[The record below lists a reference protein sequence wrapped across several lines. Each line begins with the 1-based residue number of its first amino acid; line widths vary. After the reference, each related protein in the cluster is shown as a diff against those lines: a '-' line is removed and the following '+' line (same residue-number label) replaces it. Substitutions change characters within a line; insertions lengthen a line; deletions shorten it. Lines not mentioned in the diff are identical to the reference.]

1 MTLLALLVAAPAA
14 RPHVAELRLPA
25 GYALDMQSP
34 AVRANERGDVAAAV
48 RQTASASDGIFMW
61 YADGSTRVLPAPP
74 VARGDTTAALE
85 LGALGPSGEIYA
97 AIVRTTEGARMV
109 QSEEDVVYRG
119 ATATPFAPKCA
130 RGSALP
136 AFVNADGALGLTFL
150 ADPNDVSP
158 DNLQDGSYAPYAAL
172 VRGSR
177 CIDLGRAYV
186 TAQRGEYLGGYRG
199 YLSATSRVLGPSS
212 VNTDS
217 EYYVAVRWFDLVAS
231 ELGPGVVFDVASDGT
246 CVGADGL
253 PGAASATHA
262 TVWDPAGHSR
272 RVLAGDASS
281 VAYAVD
287 DGGRVAGTLVDAA
300 TKRRYAFVATGT
312 DVRRLDDL
320 VADPRWR
327 LEYAYRFLAD
337 GRIVGT
343 GTHDGVPAIFVAS
356 LAAP

>member
-1 MTLLALLVAAPAA
+1 MPALALVLAAAA
-14 RPHVAELRLPA
+14 ALPRVAELRVPA
-25 GYALDMQSP
+25 GYALDTQTP
-34 AVRANERGDVAAAV
+34 VVRANERGDVAAA
-48 RQTASASDGIFMW
+48 AHKPGSASDAIIVW
-61 YADGSTRVLPAPP
+61 YAGGTTRVLPAPP
-74 VARGDTTAALE
+74 IARGDLTAALK
-85 LGALGPSGEIYA
+85 LGAVGPDGEIYA

-119 ATATPFAPKCA
+119 ATATAFAPNCT

-136 AFVNADGALGLTFL
+136 AFANADGALGLTFL

-199 YLSATSRVLGPSS
+199 YLSATSHVLGPSS
-212 VNTDS
+212 VNTGS

-246 CVGADGL
+246 CVGADAL
-253 PGAASATHA
+253 PGAAPATHA
-262 TVWDPAGHSR
+262 TVWDAAGHAH

-287 DGGRVAGTLVDAA
+287 DGGRVAGTFVDA
-300 TKRRYAFVATGT
+300 TT
-312 DVRRLDDL
+312 
-320 VADPRWR
+320 
-327 LEYAYRFLAD
+327 
-337 GRIVGT
+337 
-343 GTHDGVPAIFVAS
+343 
-356 LAAP
+356 